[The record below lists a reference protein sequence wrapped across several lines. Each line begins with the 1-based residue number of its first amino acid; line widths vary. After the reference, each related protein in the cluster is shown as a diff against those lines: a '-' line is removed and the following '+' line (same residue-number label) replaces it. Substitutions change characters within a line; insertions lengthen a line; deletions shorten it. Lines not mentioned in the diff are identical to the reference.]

1 MNRDDSTE
9 IRQQIITIASR
20 FKMFECV
27 ECAQTVKRFLIERE
41 ISGKQIKLYT
51 GSTEGYYGN
60 IYHDGIQAVIST
72 NGRHEGILIELDRQE
87 IVFDN
92 IDNQGVPTEL
102 CLENLYS
109 PILDIGEEFQVIE
122 IDF

>member
-9 IRQQIITIASR
+9 ISQQITILASR

-27 ECAQTVKRFLIERE
+27 ECAQTVRKFLIERK
-41 ISGKQIKLYT
+41 IPGKQIKLYT

-60 IYHDGIQAVIST
+60 IYHDGIEAVIST
-72 NGRHEGILIELDRQE
+72 NGRHEGILIALDGQE
-87 IVFDN
+87 IIFDN
-92 IDNQGVPTEL
+92 IDNQGVIKEL
-102 CLENLYS
+102 WLQNLYS
-109 PILDIGEEFQVIE
+109 PILDIGEEFKIIE

>member
-1 MNRDDSTE
+1 MNRDNSTE

-27 ECAQTVKRFLIERE
+27 ECAQTVRKFLIERK

-92 IDNQGVPTEL
+92 IDSQGVLKEL
-102 CLENLYS
+102 WLQNMYS
-109 PILDIGEEFQVIE
+109 AILDIGEEFQVTE
-122 IDF
+122 IYF

>member
-1 MNRDDSTE
+1 MNGDDFNE
-9 IRQQIITIASR
+9 IRQQITTIASQ

-27 ECAQTVKRFLIERE
+27 ECAQTIRRFLIESR

-60 IYHDGIQAVIST
+60 IFHDSIQTVIST

-92 IDNQGVPTEL
+92 IDSQGVPKEIWL
-102 CLENLYS
+102 QNLYS
-109 PILDIGEEFQVIE
+109 PILDIGEEFQITE

>member
-1 MNRDDSTE
+1 MDRDNSTE
-9 IRQQIITIASR
+9 IRQQITIIASR

-27 ECAQTVKRFLIERE
+27 ECAQTVKKFLIESK
-41 ISGKQIKLYT
+41 IVGKQIKLYT

-72 NGRHEGILIELDRQE
+72 NGRHEGILIELDIQE

-92 IDNQGVPTEL
+92 IDNQGVTKEVWL
-102 CLENLYS
+102 QNLYS
-109 PILDIGEEFQVIE
+109 PILDIGEEFQVTE

>member
-1 MNRDDSTE
+1 MNRDNSTE

-27 ECAQTVKRFLIERE
+27 ECAQTVRKFLIQRK

-60 IYHDGIQAVIST
+60 IYYDGIQAVPK
-72 NGRHEGILIELDRQE
+72 ELWLQ
-87 IVFDN
+87 N
-92 IDNQGVPTEL
+92 M
-102 CLENLYS
+102 YS
-109 PILDIGEEFQVIE
+109 PILDIGEEFQVTE

>member
-27 ECAQTVKRFLIERE
+27 ECAQTIRRFLIESR

-60 IYHDGIQAVIST
+60 IFHDRIQAVIST
-72 NGRHEGILIELDRQE
+72 NGRHEAILIKLDRQE
-87 IVFDN
+87 VVFDN
-92 IDNQGVPTEL
+92 IDSQGVLKEIWL
-102 CLENLYS
+102 QHLYS
-109 PILDIGEEFQVIE
+109 PILDIGEEFQITE

>member
-27 ECAQTVKRFLIERE
+27 ECAQTVRKFLIERE

-72 NGRHEGILIELDRQE
+72 NGRHEAILIELDRQE

-92 IDNQGVPTEL
+92 IDNQGVPKEL
-102 CLENLYS
+102 WLENLYS